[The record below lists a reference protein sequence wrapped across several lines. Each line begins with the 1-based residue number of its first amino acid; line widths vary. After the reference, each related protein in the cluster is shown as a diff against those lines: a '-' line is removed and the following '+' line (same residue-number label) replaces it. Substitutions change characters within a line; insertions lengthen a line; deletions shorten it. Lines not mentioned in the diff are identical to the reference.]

1 MRLSAAILFLALF
14 AGGCTTRSAANAN
27 ARTAYIAGQ
36 RDALA
41 GVVAAQRT
49 SVVVNGPVQNPE
61 IQWTDGLTLAQ
72 AIAAANYTA
81 RGTPSEIILTRH
93 GESASISPRDLLR
106 GADVPLEPGDVIELR
121 P

>member
-1 MRLSAAILFLALF
+1 MKLFGVILIFALMV
-14 AGGCTTRSAANAN
+14 GGCTPRSTARAN

-49 SVVVNGPVQNPE
+49 SIVVNGLVQNPE
-61 IQWTDGLTLAQ
+61 IQWSDGLTLAQ

-81 RGTPSEIILTRH
+81 RNNPTEIILTRH
-93 GESASISPRDLLR
+93 GESATISPKDLLR
-106 GADVPLEPGDVIELR
+106 GADVPLEPGDTIELR

>member
-1 MRLSAAILFLALF
+1 MKFCAVILLLALI
-14 AGGCTTRSAANAN
+14 AGGCTTKSTATTD

-49 SVVVNGPVQNPE
+49 SIVVNGPVQNPE

-72 AIAAANYTA
+72 ALVAANYTA
-81 RGTPSEIILTRH
+81 RGNPTEIILIRH
-93 GESASISPRDLLR
+93 GESASISPKDLLR
-106 GADVPLEPGDVIELR
+106 GADVPLEPGDTITLR
-121 P
+121 